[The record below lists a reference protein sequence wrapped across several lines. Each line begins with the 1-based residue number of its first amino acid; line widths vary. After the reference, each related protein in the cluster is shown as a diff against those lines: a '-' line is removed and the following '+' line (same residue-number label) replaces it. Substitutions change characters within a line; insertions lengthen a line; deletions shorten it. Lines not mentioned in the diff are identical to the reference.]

1 MKRNQLVLVFI
12 TLLFSSLAQY
22 SNAQLVG
29 KGDDPI
35 VLDRV
40 LAVVGG
46 HPIFQSDV
54 ESQYIQARAM
64 GYSPQGDKKCSIFE
78 SLLVGKLLLDQSEID
93 SIEVD
98 DSEVESNVERRIQ
111 GILAEAGGSEEMI
124 VEFFH
129 KSMLEI
135 EKDMFKPIKEQML
148 TQRMREQITSDAR
161 VTPSE
166 VQKFYR
172 EMSKEDTP
180 LIPETIEIKQIVLKP
195 KIPQEETQRVMN
207 RLREFREQIKNGQ
220 KMSTLAVLYSEDP
233 GSQNRG
239 GELGFMPRGAL
250 VPEFSAVAYNLK
262 KGDVS
267 RVVKSDF
274 GYHIIELID
283 RKGDMINARHI
294 LMKPKIP
301 TKSKIKTRQELDSIA
316 NQIRNEKISFDDAA
330 KMFSSDEKTRANG
343 GILVNPNTAST
354 KFEPKDMDP
363 SIMVAM
369 KLLKIG
375 EVSSPF
381 EAMDET
387 GNTVMKII
395 SIKSK
400 VPAHRANINQDY
412 QFLQDMALQSK
423 QQKIIDKWIKD
434 KQENIYVRIH
444 KDFKNCNF
452 QYEGW
457 VN

>member
-1 MKRNQLVLVFI
+1 MRNHLAFVFI
-12 TLLFSSLAQY
+12 TLMFSSFTQFSEAQVIG
-22 SNAQLVG
+22 QD
-29 KGDDPI
+29 DDPI

-46 HPIFQSDV
+46 HPIYQSDV
-54 ESQYIQARAM
+54 ESQYIRARAM
-64 GYSPQGDKKCSIFE
+64 GYKPQGDMKCTIFE
-78 SLLVGKLLLDQSEID
+78 ELLVGKLLLDQSEID
-93 SIEVD
+93 SIAVED
-98 DSEVESNVERRIQ
+98 NEVESNVERRIQ

-124 VEFFH
+124 EEFFH
-129 KSMLEI
+129 KTMLEI
-135 EKDMFKPIKEQML
+135 EKDLFKPIKEQML
-148 TQRMREQITSDAR
+148 TQRMKEQITSDAR

-172 EMSKEDTP
+172 QMSKEDTP
-180 LIPETIEIKQIVLKP
+180 LIPETIEIKHIVLKP
-195 KIPQEETQRVMN
+195 QIPQEEIQRVMS
-207 RLREFREQIKNGQ
+207 RLREFREQIQKGQ

-233 GSQNRG
+233 GSQNQG

-262 KGDVS
+262 KGDIS

-301 TKSKIKTRQELDSIA
+301 AKSKIKTRQALDSIA
-316 NQIRNEKISFDDAA
+316 NLIRNAELSFDVAA
-330 KMFSSDEKTRANG
+330 KMYSSDEKTRANG

-354 KFEPKDMDP
+354 RFEPKDMDP

-369 KLLKIG
+369 KTLKVG
-375 EVSSPF
+375 EVSEPF

-387 GNTVMKII
+387 GNTIMKII

-400 VPAHRANINQDY
+400 TPAHRANINQDY
-412 QFLQDMALQSK
+412 QFLQDMALQSE
-423 QQKIIDKWIKD
+423 QQKIIDKWIKN
-434 KQENIYVRIH
+434 KQEDIYIRIH
-444 KDFKNCNF
+444 KDFKNCDF

-457 VN
+457 IN

>member
-1 MKRNQLVLVFI
+1 MKRNHLVLIFI
-12 TLLFSSLAQY
+12 TLLFLVFSQFSKAQV
-22 SNAQLVG
+22 VG
-29 KGDDPI
+29 QKDDPI

-40 LAVVGG
+40 LAIVGG
-46 HPIFQSDV
+46 HPIYQSDV
-54 ESQYIQARAM
+54 ESHYIQARAM
-64 GYSPQGDKKCSIFE
+64 GYTPQADMKCSIFE
-78 SLLVGKLLLDQSEID
+78 TLLVGKLLLDQSEID
-93 SIEVD
+93 SIVVD

-148 TQRMREQITSDAR
+148 TQRMKEQITSDAR

-172 EMSKEDTP
+172 EMSKDDTP
-180 LIPETIEIKQIVLKP
+180 LIPETIEIKHIVLEP
-195 KIPQEETQRVMN
+195 QIPQEEIQRVMN
-207 RLREFREQIKNGQ
+207 RLREFREQIQNGQ
-220 KMSTLAVLYSEDP
+220 SMSTLAVLYSEDP
-233 GSQNRG
+233 GSQNKG
-239 GELGFMPRGAL
+239 GELGLMPRGSL

-301 TKSKIKTRQELDSIA
+301 AKSKLKSKQELDSIA
-316 NQIRNEKISFDDAA
+316 NQIRNGKLSFDDAA
-330 KMFSSDEKTRANG
+330 RMYSKDEKTRANG
-343 GILVNPNTAST
+343 GILVNPMTAST

-369 KLLKIG
+369 KSLKVG
-375 EVSSPF
+375 EVSDPF
-381 EAMDET
+381 EAADET
-387 GNTVMKII
+387 GNTVIKII

-400 VPAHRANINQDY
+400 VAAHRANINIDY
-412 QFLQDMALQSK
+412 QFLQDMALQSR
-423 QQKIIDKWIKD
+423 QQKIIDKWVKE
-434 KQENIYVRIH
+434 KQESIYIRVH
-444 KDFKNCNF
+444 KDFSNCDF
-452 QYEGW
+452 QYKGW

>member
-1 MKRNQLVLVFI
+1 MRNHLAFIFI
-12 TLLFSSLAQY
+12 TLMFSSFTLFSEAQVIG
-22 SNAQLVG
+22 QD
-29 KGDDPI
+29 DDPI

-46 HPIFQSDV
+46 HPIYQSDV

-64 GYSPQGDKKCSIFE
+64 GYKPQGDMKCSIFE
-78 SLLVGKLLLDQSEID
+78 TLLVGKLLLDQSEID
-93 SIEVD
+93 SIAVED
-98 DSEVESNVERRIQ
+98 NEVESNVERRIQ

-124 VEFFH
+124 EEYFH

-148 TQRMREQITSDAR
+148 TQRMKEQIYSDAR

-180 LIPETIEIKQIVLKP
+180 LIPETIEIKHIVLQP
-195 KIPQEETQRVMN
+195 LIPQEEIQRVTS
-207 RLREFREQIKNGQ
+207 RLREFREQIQNGQ

-239 GELGFMPRGAL
+239 GELGFMPRGTL

-316 NQIRNEKISFDDAA
+316 DQIRSAELSFDLAA
-330 KMFSSDEKTRANG
+330 KMYSSDEKTRANG

-354 KFEPKDMDP
+354 RFEPKDMDP

-369 KLLKIG
+369 KTLKVG
-375 EVSSPF
+375 EVSEPF
-381 EAMDET
+381 ESMDET

-400 VPAHRANINQDY
+400 VPAHRANIRQDY

-423 QQKIIDKWIKD
+423 QQKIIDKWIKN
-434 KQENIYVRIH
+434 KQKNIYVRIH
-444 KDFKNCNF
+444 KDFKNCDF